1 MSRKKTI
8 LTILFCIATA
18 GGLVVNLTF
27 LRTTIAYKELKSF
40 CIQNSEIDASSFSC
54 FELDSY
60 LNYSFW
66 VSEDKKSDQQELFV
80 FYKKYPFG
88 KRMNLSFQAATK
100 KKAVGNALIFLT
112 SQNSKYSVQPLVV
125 YYSSNPEQI
134 VAYTL
139 TITEGGNS
147 RIIQGTVERDRPFLI
162 DISDIPIGCEE
173 LRCDIAFFDIN
184 NILIDSLSTFI
195 STNYEEIQY

>member
-8 LTILFCIATA
+8 LTILFCIVTA

-88 KRMNLSFQAATK
+88 ERMNLSFQAARK
-100 KKAVGNALIFLT
+100 SRWKCADFPNF
-112 SQNSKYSVQPLVV
+112 SKFKVLSTATGCILFFKPRTDRRIYTHNYRRRKLS
-125 YYSSNPEQI
+125 YNPR
-134 VAYTL
+134 
-139 TITEGGNS
+139 NS
-147 RIIQGTVERDRPFLI
+147 RAGSAVFNRY
-162 DISDIPIGCEE
+162 IGHTDW
-173 LRCDIAFFDIN
+173 L
-184 NILIDSLSTFI
+184 
-195 STNYEEIQY
+195 